1 MEYEVNQ
8 VHALYISIAHNRYI
22 VYVYEYVVYIKYKHL
37 GHILTVWMFLP
48 LPRGAPTLT
57 STVSFGWV

>member
-1 MEYEVNQ
+1 MLPLSMEYEVNQ

-48 LPRGAPTLT
+48 LP
-57 STVSFGWV
+57 